1 MLDKEKAVQGV
12 GVYAEF
18 RKVGQ
23 TLQMLITPDA
33 YTTSGRLAPMTIW
46 RRVVTPAT
54 PKKQWSG
61 SRLNHREIKVEDLV
75 DNKQTISDAD
85 KDAFVENRMRHATSL
100 FDSLLNQ
107 GWALEKK
114 PIAIEISRFD
124 ADEII
129 QNKTPNKALYRVKIS
144 RTALGYPA
152 ELV

>member
-12 GVYAEF
+12 GIYAEF

-23 TLQMLITPDA
+23 TLQMFITPDA
-33 YTTSGRLAPMTIW
+33 YTTSGRLAPMTLW
-46 RRVVTPAT
+46 RRVVTPIT

-61 SRLNHREIKVEDLV
+61 SKLSHREVKIEDLV
-75 DNKQTISDAD
+75 ENKQTIAD
-85 KDAFVENRMRHATSL
+85 DQKEMFVDNRMRHATSL

-144 RTALGYPA
+144 RTALGFPA
-152 ELV
+152 EIV

>member
-12 GVYAEF
+12 GIYAEF

-23 TLQMLITPDA
+23 TLQMFITPDA
-33 YTTSGRLAPMTIW
+33 YTTSGRLAPMTMW
-46 RRVVTPAT
+46 RRVVTPIT

-61 SRLNHREIKVEDLV
+61 SKLSHRELPIEKLVENALLV
-75 DNKQTISDAD
+75 TDAE
-85 KDAFVENRMRHATSL
+85 KDAFAENRMRHATSL

-144 RTALGYPA
+144 RTALGFPA
-152 ELV
+152 EIV